1 MAAEWSQPE
10 LVAAN
15 GRRFA
20 GFAAAVLVF
29 IIDPSTRRFL
39 LLSSPAKR
47 GREGWEIVNGGLE
60 GGETLIDGVTR
71 EVAEEAGPAVQLRVL
86 GTVHASTWR
95 YDHLIPHMI
104 STFFVAS
111 YLGGEVVPGDDMAGC
126 EARWATL
133 DEVKRSGGRGHRAGP
148 RRGVAVRACAAM
160 LRPVG
165 RYRPVNSGRSLA
177 THRPDGFLAVVGRES
192 VEREVDLVVEMRGQS
207 GG

>member
-1 MAAEWSQPE
+1 MTSDWSQPE

-60 GGETLIDGVTR
+60 GGETLLDGLTR

-111 YLGGEVVPGDDMAGC
+111 YLGGEVIPGDDMAGC
-126 EARWATL
+126 EMRWATL
-133 DEVKRSGGRGHRAGP
+133 DEVNDLAAAGTALVPDEVWLFKRALQCFDLWSPQDVDVDSNAGSESG
-148 RRGVAVRACAAM
+148 
-160 LRPVG
+160 
-165 RYRPVNSGRSLA
+165 
-177 THRPDGFLAVVGRES
+177 T
-192 VEREVDLVVEMRGQS
+192 
-207 GG
+207 